1 MRNHTV
7 VIGYGT
13 KGRTAV
19 AAMIGDGT
27 APASIAGVNW
37 MVKQL
42 NGRLE
47 ANLAF
52 TTATTGSENDPDGDI
67 ALFTYVYEA
76 NGATATLRLNFKPGK
91 WDEYDLNFATGLLT
105 RREFK
110 NNALNDTDAGR
121 FAPVAL

>member
-1 MRNHTV
+1 
-7 VIGYGT
+7 
-13 KGRTAV
+13 
-19 AAMIGDGT
+19 
-27 APASIAGVNW
+27 

-67 ALFTYVYEA
+67 ALFTYVYES